1 MHLIYILAFDVT
13 QKHLLSIFVYTSFP
27 SSKRY
32 GRWLAF
38 DRSME
43 QISLCCWCY
52 LLAVPQWYTTSL
64 AINSSKF
71 SLVIMKIQQLVKYE
85 LISMFVSVAG
95 SCEPKSD
102 LCHKEEHGVCL
113 QVPMTKEFHYP
124 TEKIIQLFL
133 KRPRVAIATLIY
145 KFVINS
151 RHSRSEVESL
161 NMRMK
166 RWNTP
171 SVTQKKGTSL

>member
-1 MHLIYILAFDVT
+1 
-13 QKHLLSIFVYTSFP
+13 
-27 SSKRY
+27 
-32 GRWLAF
+32 
-38 DRSME
+38 
-43 QISLCCWCY
+43 
-52 LLAVPQWYTTSL
+52 
-64 AINSSKF
+64 
-71 SLVIMKIQQLVKYE
+71 
-85 LISMFVSVAG
+85 MFVSVAG

-166 RWNTP
+166 R
-171 SVTQKKGTSL
+171 